1 MTLSSRNIR
10 KIFELRDASRSVR
23 TIAKELKTGE
33 STVQRYLKKGN
44 PLQISVDKRE
54 PIKTETQE
62 TERYDEDT
70 LSWMLDIIISEVT
83 QRRDRP
89 AIVRMVEKHFQ
100 DSDWGMQALSEALDI
115 ANVRTNDQRL
125 ILKNWGAYVDV
136 DADKYLKI
144 KKITITYS

>member
-23 TIAKELKTGE
+23 TIAKELKTGK

-83 QRRDRP
+83 RRRDRP

-125 ILKNWGAYVDV
+125 ILKNWGAYVGV